1 MILGRKERRTLVE
14 VMVWVNQVREDMVK
28 AKLLGRLGDNW
39 SPNLPPP
46 SVMNLARSKAP
57 FLVEGS

>member
-14 VMVWVNQVREDMVK
+14 VMVWVDQVREDMVK
-28 AKLLGRLGDNW
+28 ANRLGDNW